1 MILFEFDKAK
11 LLSKW
16 NAVIALSKAKIAKFK
31 QFLISGEVLLFEL
44 R

>member
-16 NAVIALSKAKIAKFK
+16 NAVIALSKSKIAKFK
-31 QFLISGEVLLFEL
+31 QSIISDGLLVFE
-44 R
+44 